1 MLKNLK
7 FVNIYDKLHTLKTEN
22 LSGAIIFRKFSIAS
36 KLDIDL
42 PVTVGGN
49 DTDMLNLAFGLR
61 YKLCGKYNGTQ
72 SDTCLIVCI
81 FIIVLISNY
90 CCVL

>member
-1 MLKNLK
+1 MRGLTFN
-7 FVNIYDKLHTLKTEN
+7 TEN
-22 LSGAIIFRKFSIAS
+22 LSGAIIFRRFSIAS
-36 KLDIDL
+36 KLDMDL

-81 FIIVLISNY
+81 FIFVLFRFVIVRDYLEILF
-90 CCVL
+90 V